1 MLRIVLVRIVVGLLA
16 LTLLVSAAGCG
27 YSHHNKGG
35 KTNTTGGY

>member
-1 MLRIVLVRIVVGLLA
+1 VSRIVFVLVACLLA

-35 KTNTTGGY
+35 KTNTTDGY